1 MSGPFSSPLS
11 VLIIPVCEGPRC
23 PPLMRR
29 LVTRGAQRVLEVGE
43 GHAWLQAPEGDE
55 PPGAQPWVQAWRRP
69 RSHPQPAVAV
79 WLWRR
84 GQAAGCRPCRQDQ
97 GLAKHVAKLCCRE
110 RKDCYPCQQSFSQ
123 VQVYTF
129 GANGQ

>member
-1 MSGPFSSPLS
+1 MSGPFSSPPS

-69 RSHPQPAVAV
+69 RSPPQPEAVV
-79 WLWRR
+79 WLGGGVCGRAKASLSMLPGSAAANRR
-84 GQAAGCRPCRQDQ
+84 IVT
-97 GLAKHVAKLCCRE
+97 LVE
-110 RKDCYPCQQSFSQ
+110 RSLYGSWTSHLH
-123 VQVYTF
+123 
-129 GANGQ
+129 